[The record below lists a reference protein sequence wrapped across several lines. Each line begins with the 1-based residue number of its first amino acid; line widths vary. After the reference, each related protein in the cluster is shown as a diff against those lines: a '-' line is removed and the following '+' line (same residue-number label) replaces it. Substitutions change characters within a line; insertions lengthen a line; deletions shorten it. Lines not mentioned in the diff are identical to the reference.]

1 MKTNQ
6 NMLRRIGEFEVYQ
19 RTKDGMFNATSLL
32 KQWNKGERGK
42 EVNGFLK
49 TNPTQE
55 FIESLSKSENLN
67 TNEIVLTTKG
77 KNGGTWM
84 HPYLFIDFAMW
95 INPSFKL
102 QVIKFVHDQLI
113 EFRHG
118 AGDNYRELSSAVMR
132 LDNINYPNMARGLN
146 YIVFGKHDKELRQN
160 ATEKQLEELQ
170 NLQKN
175 LAFSVNTGLINSF
188 DELIE
193 LMRRLWT
200 IKWNGGI

>member
-1 MKTNQ
+1 
-6 NMLRRIGEFEVYQ
+6 MLRRIGEFEVYQ